1 MDRNKMKLIFFVAA
15 IVFLALA
22 IVAFVL
28 GISISNIS
36 LLAKILVFVAAAVCL
51 ALALELG
58 YFTYLMMDTNPNYFL
73 YDSSAKR
80 NISVQK
86 LTFAMVNAKMNR
98 FLSGYAQSE
107 AKIWKDRVLDNPY
120 LEMPE
125 EFKPLVA
132 YKLLYGLAESDAP
145 AGWACL
151 EGASDD
157 TLKFICGSIANCGDG
172 NFANALYNAMA
183 EKPANMNMIRDFLI
197 KNSRYMQ
204 SRMMKYVVS
213 NIDRF

>member
-1 MDRNKMKLIFFVAA
+1 MDKNKTKLIFGIAA
-15 IVFLALA
+15 IAFLVIAVVML
-22 IVAFVL
+22 IL
-28 GISISNIS
+28 GIVIG
-36 LLAKILVFVAAAVCL
+36 AMPVVARILIFVAAAVCL
-51 ALALELG
+51 LLALELG

-73 YDSSAKR
+73 YDPSTKR

-86 LTFAMVNAKMNR
+86 LTFAIVNSKLNR

-120 LEMPE
+120 LDMPA

-157 TLKFICGSIANCGDG
+157 TIKFICNAIVNSGDV
-172 NFANALYNAMA
+172 NFADALYNAMA
-183 EKPANMNMIRDFLI
+183 EKPVNMALVRDFLI

-204 SRMMKYVVS
+204 SKMMKYVVG
-213 NIDRF
+213 NIEKF